1 MITLH
6 LKSRVPVSKAC
17 IIYFFLLFCLAG
29 LSFDKAAVYAGEKYG
44 LSRGETLY
52 VPAYSHI
59 YTGNRETP
67 SSLTVTLSIRNTD
80 LVHGMR
86 VTKVDYHRTQG
97 EKLKAY
103 ITKPVLLPPLG
114 SIRYV
119 VPHKDKAGGSGANFI
134 ITWEADQPI
143 NPPIVESIMTGD
155 RTSFS
160 SRGQVLILP

>member
-1 MITLH
+1 MDI
-6 LKSRVPVSKAC
+6 RFC
-17 IIYFFLLFCLAG
+17 IHFAIVFCLVLFSLMPDTANASG
-29 LSFDKAAVYAGEKYG
+29 KQG
-44 LSRGETLY
+44 LSRGGALY

-67 SSLTVTLSIRNTD
+67 SSLTVTVSIRNTD
-80 LVHGMR
+80 PVHGMR
-86 VTKVDYHRTQG
+86 VTKADYHRTQG
-97 EKLKAY
+97 EKLKTY
-103 ITKPVLLPPLG
+103 ITTPVFLPPLG

-119 VPHKDKAGGSGANFI
+119 VPHKDNTGGSGANFI
-134 ITWEADQPI
+134 IMWEASQPI

>member
-1 MITLH
+1 MLIH
-6 LKSRVPVSKAC
+6 VPFRMASC
-17 IIYFFLLFCLAG
+17 FFILFCLVFFPFAPG
-29 LSFDKAAVYAGEKYG
+29 AANAGEKQG

-59 YTGNRETP
+59 YIGNRETP

-80 LVHGMR
+80 LSQGMR
-86 VTKVDYHRTQG
+86 VVKVDYHRTQG

-103 ITKPVLLPPLG
+103 ITKPVFLPPLG

-119 VPHKDKAGGSGANFI
+119 VPHKDNTGGSGANFI
-134 ITWEADQPI
+134 IRWEADKPM
-143 NPPIVESIMTGD
+143 NPPIVESIMIGD